1 MNKWIKIIITNT
13 FTMIRIVGIFLI
25 IPFFSIYGGN
35 ITAILCAIC
44 FLSDFIDGFLARNL
58 NTSTFFGSLFDSASD
73 KLFLIVNLLLLIK
86 ITPFTIIVILL
97 ELSIAIVQFL
107 KYYHNFNV
115 QANIIGKLKMW
126 VAGIII
132 TILYFLVDQNL
143 KTNSYNLVLL
153 PLIIIELLTLGSY
166 IWEFATNKGKIS
178 EQEVKK
184 RKDHEKVLSRELSNV
199 GLTKLLFEPAIYEK
213 YKNEGNLKLVKS
225 LATKK
230 KYEK

>member
-153 PLIIIELLTLGSY
+153 
-166 IWEFATNKGKIS
+166 
-178 EQEVKK
+178 
-184 RKDHEKVLSRELSNV
+184 R
-199 GLTKLLFEPAIYEK
+199 
-213 YKNEGNLKLVKS
+213 
-225 LATKK
+225 
-230 KYEK
+230 